1 MQQPQQKHNSC
12 ARCEKRDAS
21 ITRKCSGCKA
31 AFYCSRECQT
41 SDWETPEGKPA
52 WHKTI
57 CGIIKKKEMGKLA
70 NIVVQVL
77 SGVIE
82 EEGVFALDQFPP
94 IREKFR
100 KDNGPTL
107 LNSVTLLAIHFT
119 FHVADVVCLE
129 RFGLNL
135 KMWTETAIIKM
146 SQDALEALGMKVVAP
161 ELSELLD
168 EEKFANKRLA
178 LNVIDESRLEERL
191 AEDHPMHQKW
201 VNPTNVPCF
210 LSASFADTSIWSS
223 QRVVIERTEKP
234 IPATQAASPSP
245 SPKEHEASTPVE
257 ANNP

>member
-1 MQQPQQKHNSC
+1 MQPQQKHNSC

-21 ITRKCSGCKA
+21 ITRKCFACKT
-31 AFYCSRECQT
+31 AFYCSKECQIA
-41 SDWETPEGKPA
+41 DWETPEGTPG
-52 WHKTI
+52 WHKAI
-57 CGIIKKKEMGKLA
+57 CNIIKKKEMGKLA
-70 NIVVQVL
+70 NIAVQVL
-77 SGVIE
+77 SGVIQ

-107 LNSVTLLAIHFT
+107 LNSVTLLVIHFT
-119 FHVADVVCLE
+119 FNVTDVVCLE

-135 KMWTETAIIKM
+135 KMWIETAIIKR

-168 EEKFANKRLA
+168 EAKFANKRLI
-178 LNVIDESRLEERL
+178 LNVIDESELEERC

-201 VNPTNVPCF
+201 VNPANIPCF
-210 LSASFADTSIWSS
+210 LSASLDGTSIWSS
-223 QRVVIERTEKP
+223 QRIVIERIEKP
-234 IPATQAASPSP
+234 VPASQTTTSSPPPASSE
-245 SPKEHEASTPVE
+245 SHTPVA